1 MKLYFLQIVPMKKC
15 YTGRTAECGGEYRVC
30 TGEDLGVEGEIAGV
44 PCKFVTNFDPT
55 YPVIL
60 GGLLNVEE
68 NIGYVQVKDLSHYF
82 QYFFS
87 FHF

>member
-1 MKLYFLQIVPMKKC
+1 M
-15 YTGRTAECGGEYRVC
+15 
-30 TGEDLGVEGEIAGV
+30 EGEIAGV

-82 QYFFS
+82 QYFFFLFIFDEIVFFANS
-87 FHF
+87 THEKVLYWEDC